1 MEGAVAPKSFSRTIQ
16 EGSAE
21 LAVRNYSRLRRSG
34 FLKPIESTE
43 FTVGRCRWTLRL
55 HPGGNS
61 LKAHRSGYSSLFLTY
76 KSGGSVWFLY
86 ELFLLDQSGKG
97 NHLGFSFFGGPSS
110 GGINIPAR
118 GHTVGKYFFVRR
130 AVLESPD
137 YLKDDCVRIRCRIA
151 VFTGRAQEM
160 PLIKNGGAQ
169 LSKGNRSAD
178 VLIKV
183 GNEQVYAHMWLLSA
197 SSPVLEWD
205 LSNPCRRPKGVFVIP
220 DVEPRIFKAM
230 LQFIYTGIL
239 EEDDQEYVTYAGPFV
254 LDSFIGKVL
263 AAAYQFRVEK
273 LKKLCQSRILS
284 KLSVESV
291 AYLLHLADHCHATE
305 LKAAC
310 LKFAA
315 ENRDAVLE
323 TKGCEYLRQSYPLL
337 YLHLNPSASVGWELR
352 VTSKILSAIEPFV
365 GLMTWWMEVAV

>member
-1 MEGAVAPKSFSRTIQ
+1 MEKAVASKCFSRTIQ
-16 EGSAE
+16 EGSTEWA
-21 LAVRNYSRLRRSG
+21 LRNYSRRRSSG
-34 FLKPIESTE
+34 FRKPIESND
-43 FTVGRCRWTLRL
+43 FTIGRCRWTLHL
-55 HPGGNS
+55 YPGGHS
-61 LKAHRSGYSSLFLTY
+61 LKAHRSGYSSLFLKY
-76 KSGGSVWFLY
+76 NSGGSVWFLY
-86 ELFLLDQSGKG
+86 ELYLLDQSGKG
-97 NHLGFSFFGGPSS
+97 NHLGFSFFGGASS
-110 GGINIPAR
+110 GGINIPAQ
-118 GHTVGKYFFVRR
+118 GYTVGKYFFVRR

-151 VFTGRAQEM
+151 VFTGRALDL
-160 PLIKNGGAQ
+160 PLIRDDGAQ
-169 LSKGNRSAD
+169 PWERNRRAN
-178 VLIKV
+178 VLFQV
-183 GNEQVYAHMWLLSA
+183 GNEQVYGHRWVLAA
-197 SSPVLEWD
+197 SSSVLGWD
-205 LSNPCRRPKGVFVIP
+205 LSHPERYSNGLFVIH

-239 EEDDQEYVTYAGPFV
+239 EEDDQEFVTYAGSFV

-273 LKKLCQSRILS
+273 LKKLCESRILS

-291 AYLLHLADHCHATE
+291 AYLLHLADHYHATE

-323 TKGCEYLRQSYPLL
+323 TKGCEYLRQSCPLL
-337 YLHLNPSASVGWELR
+337 YIHLNPSASVGWELR